1 MNSLAFKF
9 LLTTFLI
16 SLTAITCQVSAQR
29 SDCGQVLSKAQ
40 DLYKEGRISEIA
52 DILEPCLDEGFT
64 KQEKVEAYRL
74 LTLSNLYFNER
85 EKAEKSMTLL
95 LKSGPEYKLR
105 PTDPNEF
112 VQLYNSFRTTPYLL
126 IGGKFGVNVSD
137 IDIKKNF
144 SYENSQVSIGDYN
157 SKAGIQGGVFVQIPL
172 YKRFSL
178 LTEVLYTQKRFVF
191 KERLFNYSTIELP
204 ETQTYFEVPVLLN
217 FNFGRE
223 KWVPYV
229 NAGISISYLAKSKM
243 SPLRK
248 DSLYIGGGREVKEGE
263 IDVTDLR
270 QRLNYNLILGAGI
283 KVKNVIGRG
292 YIFLDVRYCHGLNK
306 LNDPD
311 KRYSNDDL
319 MYKYFY
325 TDSDFKIN
333 SFQYSL
339 GYSYPLYKPK
349 LKRKTKEKYE

>member
-1 MNSLAFKF
+1 MNSLFYKW
-9 LLTTFLI
+9 
-16 SLTAITCQVSAQR
+16 SLAVCIILVVVVNGSGWAQV

-52 DILEPCLDEGFT
+52 ELLEPCLQEGFT

-74 LTLSNLYFNER
+74 LSLSNLYFNER
-85 EKAEKSMTLL
+85 GRAEKTMTLL
-95 LKSGPEYKLR
+95 LKNGPEYKLK

-112 VQLYNSFRTTPYLL
+112 VLLYNSFRTTPYLL
-126 IGGKFGVNVSD
+126 IGGKFGINLSD
-137 IDIKKNF
+137 IDVIKNF
-144 SYENSQVSIGDYN
+144 SYENSQVNIGEY
-157 SKAGIQGGVFVQIPL
+157 STKVGLQGGILFQIPV

-178 LTEVLYTQKRFVF
+178 LTEILYVQKRFLY
-191 KERLFNYSTIELP
+191 KDRLFNYSSIELP
-204 ETQTYFEVPVLLN
+204 ESQTYFEIPVLVN
-217 FNFGRE
+217 YNFGRE

-229 NAGISISYLAKSKM
+229 NAGVSFSYLTNSYM

-248 DSLYIGGGREVKEGE
+248 DSLYVGGGREVKEGE
-263 IDVTDLR
+263 IDVTRLR
-270 QRLNYNLILGAGI
+270 QRVNYNLIIGAGL

-306 LNDPD
+306 LNDPA
-311 KRYSNDDL
+311 KRYSNEDL

-325 TDSDFKIN
+325 TDSDFRLN

-339 GYSYPLYKPK
+339 GYLYPLYKPK
-349 LKRKTKEKYE
+349 LKRKVKEK